1 MTCTAKDEHGV
12 LDVWETV
19 PIVTL
24 ISTGSVVV
32 QIISLCGL
40 LCRLFR
46 ESLSVGGTVLGKVV
60 HPKPVILTRTVH
72 DLVELVLVVLLLL
85 AASTLLGIA
94 DEVALPLA
102 VLLVGRGRSRLVVR
116 ARLVL
121 GEAGVDD
128 IFSVG
133 VHVGE
138 LEHMPG
144 SDVALPPD
152 VVDEVLVVYTY
163 NEGVDDIGFQDVVEL
178 VLALGEAS
186 DAVTQAFVRLAFAP
200 RSSHAKLGLV

>member
-12 LDVWETV
+12 LDVRETV
-19 PIVTL
+19 LIVTL
-24 ISTGSVVV
+24 ISMGFVVV

-60 HPKPVILTRTVH
+60 HLKPVILTRTVH

-102 VLLVGRGRSRLVVR
+102 VLLLGRGRSRLVVR

-121 GEAGVDD
+121 AEAGVDD

-163 NEGVDDIGFQDVVEL
+163 NEGIDDIGFQDVVEL
-178 VLALGEAS
+178 VLALGEVS
-186 DAVTQAFVRLAFAP
+186 DAVT
-200 RSSHAKLGLV
+200 

>member
-1 MTCTAKDEHGV
+1 M
-12 LDVWETV
+12 LLFRLS
-19 PIVTL
+19 PF
-24 ISTGSVVV
+24 
-32 QIISLCGL
+32 CGL

-72 DLVELVLVVLLLL
+72 DLVELVLVVMLLL

-102 VLLVGRGRSRLVVR
+102 VLLLGRGRSRLVVW

-121 GEAGVDD
+121 AEAGVDG
-128 IFSVG
+128 IFSIG
-133 VHVGE
+133 KHIGE
-138 LEHMPG
+138 LEHLPG

-152 VVDEVLVVYTY
+152 VVDEVLLVYTY
-163 NEGVDDIGFQDVVEL
+163 NEGVDDIGFQDVVKL
-178 VLALGEAS
+178 VLALGEAF

-200 RSSHAKLGLV
+200 REFPRRAEPARSDCRIPSRGHSRSQWSLLPDGSAKS

>member
-1 MTCTAKDEHGV
+1 V
-12 LDVWETV
+12 LFS
-19 PIVTL
+19 L
-24 ISTGSVVV
+24 LNKSNISN
-32 QIISLCGL
+32 
-40 LCRLFR
+40 F
-46 ESLSVGGTVLGKVV
+46 K
-60 HPKPVILTRTVH
+60 
-72 DLVELVLVVLLLL
+72 LVKQN
-85 AASTLLGIA
+85 IA

-121 GEAGVDD
+121 AEAGVDG
-128 IFSVG
+128 IFSIG
-133 VHVGE
+133 VHIGK
-138 LEHMPG
+138 LEHLLG

-163 NEGVDDIGFQDVVEL
+163 NEGVDVIGFHDVVEL

-200 RSSHAKLGLV
+200 REFPRRAGLSISPLEVIVEFPLEVIPGANEAFSHVVQQSASQIG